1 MAVPIRQGERDIM
14 ADHVDIQ
21 RIHGYCG
28 LCRASCGTVAT
39 VDNGRFIRLDPDPAH
54 PTGQALCA
62 KGRAAPEL
70 VYHPERLT
78 HPLRRTRPKGEA
90 DPGWERISWDA
101 ALELTA
107 AAMRRIADQYG
118 PEAVAFS
125 LSSPST
131 TAIGDTNG
139 FIQRLMRAFGTPNA
153 FTNNDMCGW
162 GRAGATRYVY
172 GVGSVGT
179 GGAGGGAMPD
189 IAQSGCLLLWG
200 YNPSSSRLTHA
211 TAIVAAQKRG
221 MRLIVIDPRRA
232 GFVSKADIWLRVRP
246 GTDGALALGLANLML
261 QHGWYDADFL
271 RTWSNGPLLVRADTG
286 HLLTARDLSSDG
298 EARQYLAWDT
308 AAARPVVYDVSTGR
322 YDGETTTLALDGA
335 YRMATT
341 QGEVVCQPAFA
352 LYAALC
358 RRYPPEVVEATCWI
372 PRAQLVET
380 TRLLWQARPVSYY
393 AWSGH
398 EHHANV
404 TQTARAMALLYAL
417 TGCFDAPGGNVLLPG
432 VPAALIT
439 GADLPAMPQRPPA
452 LGAAARP
459 LGPSRTNAITARE
472 LYRAILQ
479 GTPYP
484 VRGLIGFGANML
496 LSQADGNQG
505 RAALAALDFY
515 AHADLFMTPTAALAD
530 VVLPVASAF
539 EREALKIGFE
549 ISTEAQSLLQLRQAV
564 VPPPGE
570 ARADTEIVFDLATR
584 LGLAA
589 AFWHGD
595 IEAAYRHQLA
605 PTGVT
610 LEQLR
615 ATPGGVR
622 VPLQTRYTKHAEPDA
637 NGAPR
642 GFATPSRRIEL
653 YSETFLEH
661 GYAPLPEFVEP
672 AIGPVARPDL
682 AARFP
687 LVLTCAKS
695 GLFCQSQ
702 HRALPSLR
710 KRVPDPTVA
719 LHPEAARA
727 RQITQGDWVAIETPV
742 GSVRARAQL
751 NADLDPRVVVGEH
764 GWWQGCAALGAPA
777 YDPFGPEGANFNLLI
792 GSDTLDPVSGTASH
806 RAYLCEIRPVTE
818 AKRAG
823 VSAP

>member
-1 MAVPIRQGERDIM
+1 MPNHAG
-14 ADHVDIQ
+14 IQ
-21 RIHGYCG
+21 HIHGYCG
-28 LCRASCGTVAT
+28 LCRAACGTVAT
-39 VDNGRFIRLDPDPAH
+39 VDNGRFTRLDPDPSH

-78 HPLRRTRPKGEA
+78 HPLRRTRPKGKG
-90 DPGWERISWDA
+90 DPGWERISWDT
-101 ALELTA
+101 ALDLTA
-107 AAMRRIADQYG
+107 AAMRRIAAQHG

-131 TAIGDTNG
+131 TAIGDSVG
-139 FIQRLMRAFGTPNA
+139 FIQRLMHVFGTPNC
-153 FTNNDMCGW
+153 FNNMDMCGW

-172 GVGSVGT
+172 GVGSVAT
-179 GGAGGGAMPD
+179 GGAGSGAMPD
-189 IAQSGCLLLWG
+189 IAQSGCLILWG

-211 TAIVAAQKRG
+211 TATVAAQKRG
-221 MRLIVIDPRRA
+221 MRLIVIDPRRS

-246 GTDGALALGLANLML
+246 GTDGALALGLANLMI
-261 QHGWYDADFL
+261 QHGWYDADFI

-286 HLLTARDLSSDG
+286 RMLTAHDLQSDG
-298 EARQYLAWDT
+298 EVRQYLAWDT

-322 YDGETTTLALDGA
+322 YDDATTTLALDGA
-335 YRMATT
+335 YRIATT

-358 RRYPPEVVEATCWI
+358 RRYPLEVVEATCWI
-372 PRAQLVET
+372 PRAQLEEAAQ
-380 TRLLWQARPVSYY
+380 LLWQARPVSYY

-432 VPAALIT
+432 VPAAPIT
-439 GADLPAMPQRPPA
+439 GADLPVSQQRPPA
-452 LGAAARP
+452 LGAAERP
-459 LGPSRTNAITARE
+459 LGPSRSNVITARE
-472 LYRAILQ
+472 LYRAILE

-496 LSQADGNQG
+496 LSQADGGHG
-505 RAALAALDFY
+505 RVALAALDFY

-539 EREALKIGFE
+539 ERGALKIGFE
-549 ISTEAQSLLQLRQAV
+549 VSTEAQSLIQFRQAI

-570 ARADTEIVFDLATR
+570 ARADTDIVFALAER
-584 LGLAA
+584 LGLGAQ
-589 AFWHGD
+589 FWNGD
-595 IEAAYRHQLA
+595 IEAAYSHQLA
-605 PTGVT
+605 PTGVS
-610 LEQLR
+610 LEQLH
-615 ATPGGVR
+615 AQPAGVR
-622 VPLQTRYTKHAEPDA
+622 VPLHVRYAKHAEPDA
-637 NGAPR
+637 QGHPR

-661 GYAPLPEFVEP
+661 GYAPLPDFVEP
-672 AIGPVARPDL
+672 AIGPVARSDL

-687 LVLTCAKS
+687 LVLTCAKP

-719 LHPEAARA
+719 LHPETARA
-727 RQITQGDWVAIETPV
+727 RQIAQGDWVSITTPA
-742 GSVRARAQL
+742 GSIRARAQL
-751 NADLDPRVVVGEH
+751 NTDLDPRVVVGEH
-764 GWWQGCAALGAPA
+764 GWWQGCAALGASA
-777 YDPFGPEGANFNLLI
+777 YDPFSQEGANFNLLI
-792 GSDTLDPVSGTASH
+792 GSDTLDPISGTASH
-806 RAYLCEIRPVTE
+806 RAYLCEIRPIAE
-818 AKRAG
+818 AKGAG
-823 VSAP
+823 TSAP